1 LKHDSRQLSDHGD
14 INSATWPFARSSN
27 IPPPGADR
35 SQRPRRAFFEL
46 RDAIETASFDGSAQL
61 IKKQHAPLR
70 LSGSGIDQAAPEYVL
85 KRAFDI
91 VGSLA
96 LLIFAG
102 PLMAFIALLVWCS
115 QGGPVLFRQERIG
128 LNGRPFRII
137 KFRTMKVNADKSLNA
152 TLADN
157 QALSNEWSNCQK
169 MTLDPRVTR
178 LGHVLRLSS
187 VDELPQL
194 FNVLKG
200 EMSLVGPRPIVAE
213 EAARYGH
220 YFNQYCSV
228 RPGLTGLWQV
238 SGRNDTTY
246 RRRVA
251 LDVCY
256 SSRRSLGFDLLILFK
271 TIPAVLTAR
280 GR

>member
-1 LKHDSRQLSDHGD
+1 MKHDSRQLSDHGD
-14 INSATWPFARSSN
+14 INSANWPFARSSN
-27 IPPPGADR
+27 IPPPKPDR
-35 SQRPRRAFFEL
+35 SHRPRRAFFEL
-46 RDAIETASFDGSAQL
+46 RDAIETASFDGSAYL
-61 IKKQHAPLR
+61 IQKPRAPLR
-70 LSGSGIDQAAPEYVL
+70 LNGSRVDQAAPEYDL
-85 KRAFDI
+85 KRALDI
-91 VGSLA
+91 AGSLA

-102 PLMAFIALLVWCS
+102 PLMVIIALLVWCL
-115 QGGPVLFRQERIG
+115 QGGPVLFSQERIG

-137 KFRTMKVNADKSLNA
+137 KFRTMKVNADKSLKA

-157 QALSNEWSNCQK
+157 QALSNEWANSQK
-169 MTLDPRVTR
+169 ITADPRVTR

-200 EMSLVGPRPIVAE
+200 EMSLVGPRPIVAD

-220 YFNQYCSV
+220 YFSQYCSV

-256 SSRRSLGFDLLILFK
+256 TNRRSLGFDLLILLK
-271 TIPAVLTAR
+271 TIPAVLTAS